1 MQIVHLQFPSM
12 EVLVDYLFMCPD
24 CDAVIDHDAFT
35 LEGTFSLIDIEL
47 ALNGYSAKAIILN

>member
-1 MQIVHLQFPSM
+1 M